1 MRPPLLGSLSKLLL
15 RHEQLQRHA
24 TTILSRNCYYLK
36 KHNRNQVGNL
46 GVRNIL
52 PTTLSSTRFYCT
64 AVKSP
69 KLDVAKPHCN
79 VGTIG
84 HVDHGKTTLTAA
96 ITRVL
101 SKKGLSDFVSYD
113 QIDRAPEEKA
123 RGITINACHIG
134 YETPLRTYAH
144 TDCPGHADYI
154 KNMISGASQMDGA
167 ILVVAATDGQMP
179 QTREHLLLAKQVGI
193 QRIIVFINKADLV
206 DQEVLELV
214 EIEMREMLTDFGF
227 DGINTPV
234 VCGSAL
240 LALRDDPSPFG
251 VPAIEKLLDQIDAYV
266 QTPKR
271 DIESPFQLPI
281 DNAFTV
287 PGRGTVVV
295 GTIKRGT
302 VLKNAECD
310 LLGFNQNIKTS
321 VGDIQIF
328 RKSVPKAIAG
338 ENVGVLLRGVK
349 ISSVERGML
358 LTQQGSEDISNHFL
372 ASMYLLSRS
381 EGGRSKPMLSK
392 YIQQL
397 FSVTWNVPAR
407 IDMIP
412 ANGMLMPGDHANV
425 RITLLRKMVMTPGQ
439 AFTIREN
446 GATVATGMILERKA
460 SVDIPKNKLSK
471 AAVNED

>member
-1 MRPPLLGSLSKLLL
+1 MRGLLVKLWTQCNTGALKRL
-15 RHEQLQRHA
+15 NSALTSTASGRTFSRHWANSRLFATSIKDNPTPDPGQRE
-24 TTILSRNCYYLK
+24 R
-36 KHNRNQVGNL
+36 
-46 GVRNIL
+46 
-52 PTTLSSTRFYCT
+52 
-64 AVKSP
+64 
-69 KLDVAKPHCN
+69 PHCN

-96 ITRVL
+96 ITKIL
-101 SKKGLSDFVSYD
+101 SKKGLADYVPYE

-134 YETPLRTYAH
+134 YATAERTYAH

-193 QRIIVFINKADLV
+193 QRIVVFINKADLV

-214 EIEMREMLTDFGF
+214 EIEMREMLSDFGF
-227 DGINTPV
+227 DGVNSPV
-234 VCGSAL
+234 ICGSAL
-240 LALRDDPSPFG
+240 LALRDDQSKFG
-251 VPAIEKLLDQIDAYV
+251 VPAIEQLLQHCDTYIP
-266 QTPKR
+266 TPQR
-271 DIESPFQLPI
+271 DVKAPFILPI

-302 VLKNAECD
+302 IARNAEAD
-310 LLGFNQNIKTS
+310 LLGFSQNLKTTVS
-321 VGDIQIF
+321 DIQIF
-328 RKSVPKAIAG
+328 RKSVPQALAG
-338 ENVGVLLRGVK
+338 DNVGALLRGIK

-358 LTQQGSEDISNHFL
+358 LCATGSEDISNHFEG
-372 ASMYLLSRS
+372 SMYLLSRA
-381 EGGRSKPMLSK
+381 EGGRFKPMLSK

-397 FSVTWNVPAR
+397 FSMTWNLPAR
-407 IDMIP
+407 IDMVP
-412 ANGMLMPGDHANV
+412 NESMLMPGEHGQV
-425 RITLLRKMVMTPGQ
+425 RVTLLRKMVMTPGQ

-446 GATVATGMILERKA
+446 GATVATGMINRRLP
-460 SVDIPKNKLSK
+460 SLDLPKNKLSK
-471 AAVNED
+471 APVIC